1 MKRLKIYFL
10 SILLFISIVTTV
22 YTFNFEGMLQHP
34 EEHWYNVAMDGSKI
48 GYMHIS
54 LEKTE
59 YQGEPMILSKTKI
72 MTQVKGIRAKMKN
85 EVTLVEYIDSNFTPR
100 YFSSTTNQGESKQVE
115 GEVLNGVAHIK
126 TILNGETTES
136 RVVFPPD
143 TVSEHMAIYSFLAGN
158 NVKIGIKRNFH
169 TFVFELFQPA
179 KSEIRIMGEEI
190 LTYQSEEKHVYILQ
204 EKVDIVG
211 GINLRHWV
219 SPDGTIYRSESK
231 DRAGVSIM
239 VTKTD
244 KKTALGDV
252 EEVDIILKSRIL
264 PTGKKLRPKA
274 SRLIANVQVK
284 KGKIDQTIMT
294 NSRQKL
300 ENVSDMRGKLTIN
313 VPKVNAKNSPNLPIK
328 HPELK
333 PFLSAT
339 AYVQADHPTIRA
351 KALEILDGET
361 NSWRAAKKL
370 YQWVY
375 KSTRKKINNGFAT
388 SLTTLESLTGDCTE
402 LSVLL
407 TALARS
413 VGIPA
418 RICSGLAFSGNAF
431 YYHFWPEVYVGT
443 WIPMEPTLG
452 QMIADANHI
461 QLAGSNLESDTL
473 IELTEGVSNTLNQLK
488 IDILESSSQKP
499 LK

>member
-1 MKRLKIYFL
+1 MKQLKIYFL

-22 YTFNFEGMLQHP
+22 HTFNFEGMLQHP

-48 GYMHIS
+48 GYMHIT

-59 YQGEPMILSKTKI
+59 YQGEPMILSKTNI

-100 YFSSTTNQGESKQVE
+100 YFSSTSNQGESKQVE

-126 TILNGETTES
+126 TTLNGETTES
-136 RVVFPPD
+136 KVVFPPD

-158 NVKIGIKRNFH
+158 NAKIGTKRNFH

-190 LTYQSEEKHVYILQ
+190 LTYQSEEKHVNIIQ

-300 ENVSDMRGKLTIN
+300 ENVSDMRGKIG
-313 VPKVNAKNSPNLPIK
+313 
-328 HPELK
+328 
-333 PFLSAT
+333 
-339 AYVQADHPTIRA
+339 RA
-351 KALEILDGET
+351 H
-361 NSWRAAKKL
+361 
-370 YQWVY
+370 V
-375 KSTRKKINNGFAT
+375 
-388 SLTTLESLTGDCTE
+388 
-402 LSVLL
+402 
-407 TALARS
+407 
-413 VGIPA
+413 
-418 RICSGLAFSGNAF
+418 
-431 YYHFWPEVYVGT
+431 
-443 WIPMEPTLG
+443 
-452 QMIADANHI
+452 
-461 QLAGSNLESDTL
+461 
-473 IELTEGVSNTLNQLK
+473 
-488 IDILESSSQKP
+488 
-499 LK
+499 